1 MGLAACEKLL
11 SEPHLPQEHRER
23 VANNKNLYAKIIQE
37 WQQKMV
43 EQQAKV
49 LENVKNTANKTTLNF
64 DPNKVAVTL

>member
-1 MGLAACEKLL
+1 
-11 SEPHLPQEHRER
+11 
-23 VANNKNLYAKIIQE
+23 LYAKIIQE

>member
-1 MGLAACEKLL
+1 
-11 SEPHLPQEHRER
+11 LPPEHRER
-23 VANNKNLYAKIIQE
+23 VANNRNLYAKVIQD

-49 LENVKNTANKTTLNF
+49 LENVKNTTNRTTLEF